1 MCPVHPSQRVEFFD
15 PILHVPVCVHCK
27 MVGSHATGEAA
38 THKLVSIHV
47 AYEEAVGASRRADP
61 QLRQRREAIESHRAS
76 ITAKL
81 HAVRDNSAAVREEIQ
96 HAMEAAVAQLERQT
110 EAKAR
115 ALLAEE
121 AQLQLQLTRISH
133 AEEALARHREE
144 LGIVEF
150 LDAWHRHAALRSEV
164 RGGCLPLRPLATAC
178 TALSSPPAPAARHAH
193 PDAGGCLHRRGR
205 PPPGGQHCR
214 PQRAARLLPRDRG
227 GASCRSSA
235 SGRSRPGG
243 RRRGRRRG
251 PSPA

>member
-1 MCPVHPSQRVEFFD
+1 MCPVHPSQKVEFFD

-47 AYEEAVGASRRADP
+47 AYEEAVGASKRADP
-61 QLRQRREAIESHRAS
+61 QLRQRREAIEAHRAS

-81 HAVRDNSAAVREEIQ
+81 HAVRDNSGAVREEIQ
-96 HAMEAAVAQLERQT
+96 RAMEAAVAQLEQQT

-121 AQLQLQLTRISH
+121 TQLQLQLTRISH
-133 AEEALARHREE
+133 AEDALARHRDE

-164 RGGCLPLRPLATAC
+164 GGGRTPFPPSQLPPSLTRPISCTPCAPRHRLSPPRLRPTCAWRAASLC
-178 TALSSPPAPAARHAH
+178 TASRWPPAP
-193 PDAGGCLHRRGR
+193 
-205 PPPGGQHCR
+205 
-214 PQRAARLLPRDRG
+214 
-227 GASCRSSA
+227 
-235 SGRSRPGG
+235 
-243 RRRGRRRG
+243 
-251 PSPA
+251 